1 MQLHYASILPL
12 AFDLQ
17 GRAFVL
23 LAAESDTGQYSDF
36 GGSPEIGENP
46 RQTAIREAWE
56 ESNAVIHRNVLND
69 FPLYMI
75 LQAKHSLHF
84 VVLLPF
90 DYAYR
95 MNEAFELF
103 ETCKIPCANGCGEK
117 VHAAWF
123 DMKDLH
129 YWKSLTRAEFR
140 KPLKLLHRHIMKER
154 NITP

>member
-1 MQLHYASILPL
+1 MPLRYASVLPL
-12 AFDLQ
+12 AFDSR
-17 GRAFVL
+17 GRPFVL
-23 LAAESDTGQYSDF
+23 LAAESDTGEYSDF

-56 ESNAVIHRNVLND
+56 ESNAIIHRNVLND
-69 FPLYMI
+69 SPLYML

-84 VVLLPF
+84 VVLLSF

-103 ETCKIPCANGCGEK
+103 ATCKIPCANGCGEK

-123 DMKDLH
+123 GMQDLQ
-129 YWKSLTRAEFR
+129 YWKFLIRPEFR
-140 KPLKLLHRHIMKER
+140 KPLELLHRHVMTER